1 MKFSKLIIGCLVGMG
16 LASGQ
21 AMAQDDADHDAIAER
36 LKPVGEVC
44 LQGEDCG
51 TAQAAASDSAAS
63 SGGAVDGEA
72 IYGSV
77 CMACHDTG
85 AAGAPKRGEEADW
98 TERSAQGF
106 STLLDH
112 AINGLNAMPPRGG
125 NPNLSDEEVR
135 AALVHLVES
144 VMEVPAAEEA
154 APAEESSAEAADAA
168 ESETADAAATDADA
182 STSEESAGDEAAAD
196 ADSAAEGTTAS
207 DEATASEASGDEAA
221 AEDDGAEAATA
232 GIDGQAVYESVCFA
246 CHDTGAANAP
256 KRGDAATWEPRIAE
270 GMETL
275 YDHAINGLNA
285 MPPKGGNP
293 KLSDEEV
300 KAAVDYMV
308 Q

>member
-1 MKFSKLIIGCLVGMG
+1 MKSSKLIIGCLICMG

-21 AMAQDDADHDAIAER
+21 AMAEDNTDLDAMAER

-44 LQGEDCG
+44 LKGEDCG
-51 TAQAAASDSAAS
+51 TAQTAAAGDA
-63 SGGAVDGEA
+63 SGGAADGES

-98 TERSAQGF
+98 AERSTKGF
-106 STLLDH
+106 ETLLDH
-112 AINGLNAMPPRGG
+112 ALNGFNAMPARGG

-135 AALVHLVES
+135 ASLVYLVEP
-144 VMEVPAAEEA
+144 VMEVPAAEDS
-154 APAEESSAEAADAA
+154 APAEEETATGEAADEGTASEEAPDTASEDSAPAEGQDTAADASGGEDAAADEEAAASEQGDDDATAEEESAEAD
-168 ESETADAAATDADA
+168 
-182 STSEESAGDEAAAD
+182 
-196 ADSAAEGTTAS
+196 
-207 DEATASEASGDEAA
+207 
-221 AEDDGAEAATA
+221 AATA

-256 KRGDAATWEPRIAE
+256 KRGDAAIWEPRLAE
-270 GMETL
+270 GKETL
-275 YDHAINGLNA
+275 YEHAINGLNA
-285 MPPKGGNP
+285 MPPKGGRP
-293 KLSDEEV
+293 SLSDEEV